1 MGKELILA
9 LGLVL
14 VVEGLGPMLIP
25 SKWRDMVSEM
35 SQLPDATLRRIGGC
49 LVVAGVVIAY
59 MMWPSK

>member
-14 VVEGLGPMLIP
+14 LVEGLGPMLIP
-25 SKWRDMVSEM
+25 RKWRNMVSEM
-35 SQLPDATLRRIGGC
+35 SQLSDATLRRIGGC
-49 LVVAGVVIAY
+49 LVVAGAVIAY